1 MNMSSRSSMSYSS
14 GGGSFGGGGGGFG
27 GGGGSFR
34 SSMGGGGGGGGGRI
48 SSMRAA
54 SVHGGFGGARIS
66 SSSFGSGGGGGGG
79 YGFGGGSGGG
89 GFGMGGGGGGFGM
102 GGGGFGMGGGG
113 GGGGGGAD
121 VSANEKATMQNLNDR
136 LASYLEKVR
145 SLEKANSELELKI
158 RQFLESKTSPSSRDY
173 SAYFATIADLQD
185 KIQDATRV
193 NGGLYLCVD
202 NAKLAADDFRT
213 KYENELAMRQS
224 VEADIAG
231 LKRLLDE
238 MTMARSDLEMQIEG
252 LKEELIYLKKN
263 HEEELLSMRTQ
274 MSGQINVEV
283 DAAPQQDLTK
293 VMAEIREQYE
303 AVSAKNQRELEAWF
317 QGKTE
322 TLNKEVASSTE
333 VLQTT
338 KTEISDLRRT
348 LQGLEIELQSQ
359 MSMKQSLENTLA
371 ETEGRYSMKLGGIQ
385 NQVTMLEEQL
395 VSLRNDMERQ
405 GQEYR
410 MLLDIKTRL
419 EMEIAEYRRL
429 LDGEASGLGSG
440 SSSKT
445 ITSSSSSA
453 NKSSDSSTSSRTQ
466 KVVIVTEEIVDGKVV
481 SSKSS

>member
-1 MNMSSRSSMSYSS
+1 MSMSRSSMSYSS
-14 GGGSFGGGGGGFG
+14 SGGGGGGG
-27 GGGGSFR
+27 GYGSSRFC
-34 SSMGGGGGGGGGRI
+34 SIGGGGGGGRI
-48 SSMRAA
+48 SAMRAG
-54 SVHGGFGGARIS
+54 SVHGGAGGRDVRIS

-79 YGFGGGSGGG
+79 FGFGL
-89 GFGMGGGGGGFGM
+89 GGGGGGFGLGG

-113 GGGGGGAD
+113 GGGGVE
-121 VSANEKATMQNLNDR
+121 VSPNEKATMQNLNDR
-136 LASYLEKVR
+136 LATYLEKVR
-145 SLEKANSELELKI
+145 SLEKANGDLEVKI
-158 RQFLESKTSPSSRDY
+158 REFLEKKTSPSARDY
-173 SAYFATIADLQD
+173 SHYLVIIEELRN
-185 KIQDATRV
+185 KILDATRE
-193 NGGLYLCVD
+193 NGSLYLNVD

-213 KYENELAMRQS
+213 KYENELTMRQS

-238 MTMARSDLEMQIEG
+238 LTMTRSDLEMQIEG

-263 HEEELLSMRTQ
+263 HEEDMLSMRTQ

-283 DAAPQQDLTK
+283 DAAPQEDLNR

-303 AVSAKNQRELEAWF
+303 AASAKSQRELEAWF
-317 QGKTE
+317 QSKSE

-338 KTEISDLRRT
+338 KTEISELRRL

-359 MSMKQSLENTLA
+359 MSMKQSLEHTLA
-371 ETEGRYSMKLGGIQ
+371 ETENRFSMKLGSLQ
-385 NQVTMLEEQL
+385 HQVTMMEEQL
-395 VSLRNDMERQ
+395 MSLRSDMERQ

-429 LDGEASGLGSG
+429 LDGEASGLGQTR
-440 SSSKT
+440 SSSKSVT
-445 ITSSSSSA
+445 VSSSDPSSHT
-453 NKSSDSSTSSRTQ
+453 STSTR
-466 KVVIVTEEIVDGKVV
+466 KVVIVTEEVVDGKVV